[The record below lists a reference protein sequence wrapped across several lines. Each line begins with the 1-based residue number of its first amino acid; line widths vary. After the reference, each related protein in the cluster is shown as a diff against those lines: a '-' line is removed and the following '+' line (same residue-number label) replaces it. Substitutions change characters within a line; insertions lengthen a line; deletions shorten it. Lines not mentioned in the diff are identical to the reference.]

1 MASTGAETPGDGP
14 QYTVPLWIAG
24 AEVQTGT
31 QFDVINP
38 RTHNAAWR
46 SCGAQKEDA
55 IRAVEAAEAAFPA
68 WSRTKP
74 RQRRDILM
82 RAADILD
89 RRAEELGGYMQKETG
104 SAEFWSTGF
113 NIPTSSEM
121 LRDIAGRI
129 SSITGIIPACAEEG
143 MHALVYREP
152 YGVVLGI
159 VPW

>member
-1 MASTGAETPGDGP
+1 MASTGVETSGGL
-14 QYTVPLWIAG
+14 QHTVPLWIAG
-24 AEVQTGT
+24 NEVQTGIE
-31 QFDVINP
+31 FDVINP
-38 RTHNAAWR
+38 LTHNAAWK
-46 SCGAQKEDA
+46 SCGAQKADA
-55 IRAVEAAEAAFPA
+55 IQAVDAAQAAFSA

-89 RRAEELGGYMQKETG
+89 RRAEELGSYMQKETG

-113 NIPTSSEM
+113 NVPTSSEM

-129 SSITGIIPACAEEG
+129 SSVAGAIPTCAEEG
-143 MHALVYREP
+143 MNALIYREP

-159 VPW
+159 APW